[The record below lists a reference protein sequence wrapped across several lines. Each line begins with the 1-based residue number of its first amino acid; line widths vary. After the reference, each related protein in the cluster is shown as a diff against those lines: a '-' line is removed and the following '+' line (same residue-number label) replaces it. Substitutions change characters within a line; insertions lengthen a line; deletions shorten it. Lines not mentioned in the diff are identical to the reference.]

1 MFEFEWN
8 SNRTLGFDSIQML
21 RHWLRIQSK
30 GLNYRDVKLIL
41 SVSLYISILAYNVLN
56 LKKWIQS
63 SVLPGRGRR
72 LWLLVIPQSYRV
84 VASPSLWRRTQAPGH
99 PITAH
104 VAPRRSTNSRW
115 AATPSAVLA
124 PSLGWQ
130 SVDHARVEINHR
142 NFAEDDPKQLPSS
155 AAAGRQAPRCRFT
168 GGCLARHRVGHST
181 PPDVAPSVTPAM
193 IFCNPHRRRS
203 RIKQATGET
212 VTGYNGPLP
221 RPRWVV
227 TTHWRTDQWPGR
239 LAGRT
244 GYRATRP
251 FAGLDG
257 RPLQATRPHRPPSRW
272 AVGQVGW

>member
-21 RHWLRIQSK
+21 RQWLRIQSK

-72 LWLLVIPQSYRV
+72 LWLQPHRRPLVIPQNYRV

-99 PITAH
+99 PIIAH

-124 PSLGWQ
+124 PSLGRQ

-168 GGCLARHRVGHST
+168 GGCLARHRVGPST

-203 RIKQATGET
+203 K
-212 VTGYNGPLP
+212 PL
-221 RPRWVV
+221 
-227 TTHWRTDQWPGR
+227 
-239 LAGRT
+239 GRT
-244 GYRATRP
+244 GHRAAGPLARLADRPSARVYGPHFFCPTRP
-251 FAGLDG
+251 VITVQAAGRQAAWLAWAI
-257 RPLQATRPHRPPSRW
+257 RPNRP
-272 AVGQVGW
+272 